1 MDIASWRGHCRQAIS
16 MRLLAALSPQ
26 SRSLLPSSDMDSKF
40 RMQPFAQNL
49 SNVTCPFCGLACD
62 DLTLAK
68 SALGLSVMK
77 NGCAIAATSF
87 RELGSSDALKAA
99 PRLSGRAT
107 TLNHA
112 IAAAANILADAKAP
126 LITGFGTDVGGARAT
141 LALADRIGAVV
152 DHMNMPA
159 KLHNLLTLQN
169 GGWITTTLAEVK
181 NRADFILFIGAGVLQ
196 RFPRFLER
204 VVWPKDAMFVDPG
217 STRKIVFLGDIENLS
232 VTSSFPITRLHC
244 ENSALPRI
252 VPALRAL
259 VNGQPLGATQFAPS
273 DQQCLQAL
281 AQQMRQARYGV
292 IVWVAP
298 DFDFPHG
305 ELTIQTIA
313 EMIKDLNRTTR
324 FAGLP
329 LGGSDGDFSANG
341 TQTWQTGFPMRSRYA
356 KNGLDYD
363 PHRHSSDA
371 LIAANEIDALLWIS
385 SFNGSRTA
393 PHTDIPSIVLGT
405 PNMKFKREPDVFIP
419 IATPGIHHAGHFIRA
434 DKVVVMRLNQLIENN
449 LPSVAVIAHRI
460 LTAMPSR

>member
-1 MDIASWRGHCRQAIS
+1 MPTS
-16 MRLLAALSPQ
+16 
-26 SRSLLPSSDMDSKF
+26 
-40 RMQPFAQNL
+40 AQNL

-62 DLTLAK
+62 DLMLEN
-68 SALGLSVMK
+68 SASGLSVTK
-77 NGCAIAATSF
+77 NGCAIATTSF
-87 RELGSSDALKAA
+87 RALGTREALKAA
-99 PRLSGRAT
+99 PRLAGRAS
-107 TLNHA
+107 TLDHA
-112 IAAAANILADAKAP
+112 IAAAARILSDAKAP
-126 LITGFGTDVGGARAT
+126 LIAGFGTDVGGARAT

-159 KLHNLLTLQN
+159 KLRNLLTLQN

-181 NRADFILFIGAGVLQ
+181 NRADFILFIGDGVVQ

-204 VVWPKDAMFVDPG
+204 VVWPKDAMFVDPA
-217 STRKIVFLGDIENLS
+217 SARKIVFLGAVENLS
-232 VTSSFPITRLHC
+232 ATSSRPITRLHC

-259 VNGQPLGATQFAPS
+259 VNGQPLEATQFATS
-273 DQQCLQAL
+273 DRQCLQEL
-281 AQQMRQARYGV
+281 AGQMRQARYGV

-356 KNGLDYD
+356 KNGLAYD
-363 PHRHSSDA
+363 PHRHGSDA

-385 SFNGSRTA
+385 SFNGGRTP
-393 PHTDIPSIVLGT
+393 PHADVPRIVLGT
-405 PNMKFKREPDVFIP
+405 PNMTFESEPDVFIP

-434 DKVVVMRLNQLIENN
+434 DKVVVMRLNQLVENN
-449 LPSVAVIAHRI
+449 LPSVAEIAHRI
-460 LTAMPSR
+460 LTAMQTR